1 MNSISKNVYI
11 DKLDD
16 IVIKYNNTYQRTIIL
31 ESFIARSN
39 TYINC
44 SKETNDKD
52 SKFKIGGVVRISKYI
67 KIFGKDYVSNWS
79 EELFVINRVKNA
91 VMWTYIIGN
100 IKGEEFL
107 RTFYGKE
114 LQKTNQNE
122 FIIEKVINIK
132 CDNLLVNKSWFSSF
146 KIWCR

>member
-52 SKFKIGGVVRISKYI
+52 SKFKIGGVVRISRYI

-114 LQKTNQNE
+114 MQKTNQNE

>member
-52 SKFKIGGVVRISKYI
+52 SKFKIGVVVRISKYI

-114 LQKTNQNE
+114 MQKTNQNE

>member
-52 SKFKIGGVVRISKYI
+52 SKFKIGGVVRISRYI

-114 LQKTNQNE
+114 MQKTNQNE

-132 CDNLLVNKSWFSSF
+132 CDNLLVNKS
-146 KIWCR
+146 

>member
-91 VMWTYIIGN
+91 VMWKYIIGN

-114 LQKTNQNE
+114 MQNTNQNE

-132 CDNLLVNKSWFSSF
+132 CDNLLVNKS
-146 KIWCR
+146 